1 MKQNINQRTN
11 QWPNDKERDEEKEDR
26 VAFDDHADISQS
38 RRQKRKE
45 NVRAVERRQGHKV
58 KEGEDDIDQNNIR
71 RNLDK
76 GCRNRQKIWQFGQAN
91 EKAKDDGD
99 EEITS
104 RTSGGN

>member
-1 MKQNINQRTN
+1 MEQNINQRTN
-11 QWPNDKERDEEKEDR
+11 QRPYDKERDEEKENR
-26 VAFDDHADISQS
+26 VAQNDHADICQS
-38 RRQKRKE
+38 WWQKRKE
-45 NVRAVERRQGHKV
+45 YVRAIERRQGHKV